1 MKNIIPTIAILF
13 TQVIVSQTAFY
24 NTGSLQMHE
33 GALVGFHTNLINNGS
48 FTSNKGLTGF
58 YGTDEIV
65 ISGKNK
71 IVFHDVEVAVDNGV
85 YLETSLE
92 ITNSQNFIVGNIS
105 TPTNDSKV
113 SLEFSGEAIFVGESN
128 NTYVDGYASV
138 SSDSDF
144 TFPIGDDSRLR
155 TMSIAK
161 NTSDKKYTGAYFFEN
176 ANNVSN
182 FDSKTKEYAV
192 GKVSEKEY
200 WNLKGNGEVSVTL
213 TWDEASNISNLTNS
227 LNELRVIGWSK
238 EKNKWVNLGNFEVSG
253 DRNQGSLTSL
263 LFTPNDYEVITFGTK
278 YDGPIDSIDNGHELD
293 SRIITTNVFD
303 VSGNLVK
310 AFKNDSQ
317 VNFTGMAKGIYML
330 DFHYSNGERVTKKIL
345 NN

>member
-1 MKNIIPTIAILF
+1 
-13 TQVIVSQTAFY
+13 
-24 NTGSLQMHE
+24 MHE
-33 GALVGFHTNLINNGS
+33 GASVGFHTNLINNGS
-48 FTSNKGLTGF
+48 FASNKGLAGF
-58 YGTDEIV
+58 YGTEELA

-71 IVFHDVEVAVDNGV
+71 IVFEDVEVVVDNGV
-85 YLETSLE
+85 YLETSLG
-92 ITNSQNFIVGNIS
+92 ITNSQNFIVGKIS
-105 TPTNDSKV
+105 TPRNDSNV
-113 SLEFSGEAIFVGESN
+113 SLEFWGEAIHVGESN
-128 NTYVDGYASV
+128 ATYVDGYSFV

-144 TFPIGDDSRLR
+144 TFPVGDDNRLR
-155 TMSIAK
+155 TMSIS
-161 NTSDKKYTGAYFFEN
+161 NNISNNKYAGAYFFEN

-192 GKVSEKEY
+192 GKVSENEY

-263 LFTPNDYEVITFGTK
+263 PFTPDDYEVITFGTK
-278 YDGPIDSIDNGHELD
+278 YDGPTHSVNNGHQID

-303 VSGNLVK
+303 VAGNLVK
-310 AFKNDSQ
+310 VFGNDKQ
-317 VNFTGMAKGIYML
+317 VDFTGMAKGIYIL
-330 DFHYSNGERVTKKIL
+330 DFHFSNGERTTKKVL
-345 NN
+345 NY